1 MRVEGY
7 PASGASLDRKMPGD
21 KASKSSLDRDRKT
34 TGYGMQKLKSNS
46 SMRKKKLNYNSREIR
61 SALMRASKSQSAGMV
76 LSSAKSKLVSL
87 LKCKGCGMYNE
98 SELNTA
104 IVHARRM
111 VQCAKLKVRH
121 LSKEEQEQKKNEDTA
136 REEGKGGMERL
147 QKEMRYQQRK
157 MALARKRR
165 MHRQLERIK
174 MDQAD
179 EEYKNKSAQNQREQ
193 GTVPITGVCDL
204 SDLELQKLELEM
216 SQEEAALQMEAGM
229 EGVIDA
235 AFAIGIDQAAGA
247 GGMEAVSTKA
257 AVMPGGVSDAA
268 GGVIDICL

>member
-1 MRVEGY
+1 MKVTGY
-7 PASGASLDRKMPGD
+7 PTSGASFDRK
-21 KASKSSLDRDRKT
+21 ASDYKT
-34 TGYGMQKLKSNS
+34 SKVTSYQKLKSNS
-46 SMRKKKLNYNSREIR
+46 NMRKKKLNYNSREIR
-61 SALMRASKSQSAGMV
+61 SALMRASKSQGAGMV

-121 LSKEEQEQKKNEDTA
+121 LSKEEQEQRKNEKA
-136 REEGKGGMERL
+136 AQEEGKGGMERL

-157 MALARKRR
+157 MALERKRR

-179 EEYKNKSAQNQREQ
+179 EEYKNKSAQNQKEQ
-193 GTVPITGVCDL
+193 GTVSNTGVCDL
-204 SDLELQKLELEM
+204 SDLQLQKLELEM

-229 EGVIDA
+229 EGMIGA
-235 AFAIGIDQAAGA
+235 AFAMGIEPGA
-247 GGMEAVSTKA
+247 LEGIETGSNGA
-257 AVMPGGVSDAA
+257 AVMPGGAGDTV

>member
-1 MRVEGY
+1 MSMRVAGY
-7 PASGASLDRKMPGD
+7 QTSGALSGRKALDD
-21 KASKSSLDRDRKT
+21 KTAKAASNVKT
-34 TGYGMQKLKSNS
+34 ADYGVQRLKPKSN
-46 SMRKKKLNYNSREIR
+46 MRRKKLNYNSREIR

-76 LSSAKSKLVSL
+76 LSTAKSKLVSL

-111 VQCAKLKVRH
+111 VQCAKIKVRH
-121 LSKEEQEQKKNEDTA
+121 LSKEEQEERRNEKA
-136 REEGKGGMERL
+136 AQEEGKGGMERL

-179 EEYKNKSAQNQREQ
+179 EEYKNKSAQNQKEQ
-193 GTVPITGVCDL
+193 GTVSMTGVCDL

-229 EGVIDA
+229 EGVVEA
-235 AFAIGIDQAAGA
+235 AFAMGIDP
-247 GGMEAVSTKA
+247 A
-257 AVMPGGVSDAA
+257 AVGGTETGGSQTGVTPQGVGDMA